1 MCQPNSIPN
10 ENVLGNNGEIN
21 IFQDKQKLKKFI
33 AGRPT
38 LIKNY

>member
-21 IFQDKQKLKKFI
+21 IFQDKKTKEMYCWQ
-33 AGRPT
+33 T
-38 LIKNY
+38 YSD